1 MAVDAITGGLIQ
13 KWNEEHPDKVGNG
26 IQTTSKDKP
35 EAEAAKAAEAAEA
48 AELHSPLQ
56 SGLCQRSTDT
66 VLL

>member
-35 EAEAAKAAEAAEA
+35 EAEAAKAAEAAE
-48 AELHSPLQ
+48 LHSPLQ

>member
-1 MAVDAITGGLIQ
+1 MDAITGGLIQ

-26 IQTTSKDKP
+26 GNGIQTTSKDKP
-35 EAEAAKAAEAAEA
+35 EAEAAEA
-48 AELHSPLQ
+48 AELRSPLQ